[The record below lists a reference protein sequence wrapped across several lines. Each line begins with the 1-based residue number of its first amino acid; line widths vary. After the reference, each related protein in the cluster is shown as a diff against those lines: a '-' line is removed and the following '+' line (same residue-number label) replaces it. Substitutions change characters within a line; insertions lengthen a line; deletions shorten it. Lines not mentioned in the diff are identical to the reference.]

1 MSKPIL
7 DQDGNQ
13 ALKPGDKMIVKLA
26 GDSLRTNAK
35 IRTIESISNDGLSI
49 KFKGTV
55 TSIKSTPKQEQD
67 AMKANMDND
76 SVQLSD
82 KCKTG

>member
-26 GDSLRTNAK
+26 GDALRTNAK

-49 KFKGTV
+49 KFKSTV
-55 TSIKSTPKQEQD
+55 ASIKSTPKQEQD
-67 AMKANMDND
+67 AIKSNMDND
-76 SVQLSD
+76 SVEMSD
-82 KCKTG
+82 NCKT